1 MVEGSRHIIM
11 SEPERPIEELG
22 FEEAMQSLDTLVSDL
37 ESGQLPLEEMVGA
50 YERGMS
56 LLRVCRSR
64 IDTARRRVEAINLNL
79 EGKTQ
84 ATLTEFA
91 ALDVASESTPSSSST
106 PKRSTSTAKPRDKDK
121 DSGDKSAA
129 SEIRL
134 F

>member
-1 MVEGSRHIIM
+1 MTEDQ
-11 SEPERPIEELG
+11 ERPIEELG
-22 FEEAMQSLDTLVSDL
+22 FEEAMESLDTLVSSL
-37 ESGQLPLEEMVGA
+37 EGGHLPLEEMVEA
-50 YERGMS
+50 YERGMA

-91 ALDVASESTPSSSST
+91 AMDQPEAVPPAVSPTSPKRSSSSKNKE
-106 PKRSTSTAKPRDKDK
+106 PGDEAG
-121 DSGDKSAA
+121 SG
-129 SEIRL
+129 EIRL